1 MTYQPAVFAGAPQ
14 DVQRYREFQV
24 DGLKV
29 YLAKDARV
37 GRDGLKI
44 SLWGIGPWKRILVD
58 GLLS

>member
-1 MTYQPAVFAGAPQ
+1 MSAGAPQ
-14 DVQRYREFQV
+14 DVQRYLEFQV

-37 GRDGLKI
+37 ARGGLKI

-58 GLLS
+58 GVLS

>member
-1 MTYQPAVFAGAPQ
+1 VYAGAPQ
-14 DVQRYREFQV
+14 DVHKYQEFQV

-37 GRDGLKI
+37 ARDGVKI

-58 GLLS
+58 GLLR